1 MKRRQF
7 VRAGAQA
14 GVLGSFGLLS
24 GARALTGSSEVPVSG
39 PLKFGTTPVFLND
52 QLGFLGRWGAYL
64 SNALGLPVE
73 FVERRAYRDIM
84 ALLRGGEIDAAWI
97 CGYPWVVN
105 RQYLR
110 GLALPLWEG
119 EPLYRSY
126 LVVPEHDTATKH
138 LRDLRGRT
146 YAFSD
151 PDSNS
156 GCLVPRATLVKE
168 GIDPDHHFGRTF
180 FTWGHP
186 NVVRA
191 VGSGLAHG
199 GSVDGYVW
207 ETLRLANPELTKRT
221 RVAWRSDKY
230 GFPPLAVRGT
240 LPVDVEVRL
249 RDVLMNMAN
258 TSEGKALLAVLN
270 LTGFGPFRED
280 VFDGIAQLVE
290 IMRSRH
296 VSS

>member
-7 VRAGAQA
+7 VRTCAQA

-24 GARALTGSSEVPVSG
+24 GARALPSSDEVPVSG
-39 PLKFGTTPVFLND
+39 RLRIGTTPVFLND
-52 QLGFLGRWGAYL
+52 HLGFLGRWGPYL
-64 SNALGLPVE
+64 GGGLGMPVE
-73 FVERRAYRDIM
+73 FVERRAYRDVM
-84 ALLRGGEIDAAWI
+84 ALLRSGEIDAAWI

-110 GLALPLWEG
+110 GLVLPLWQG
-119 EPLYRSY
+119 EPWYRSY
-126 LVVPEHDTATKH
+126 LIVPAHDTTTTN
-138 LRDLRGRT
+138 LRDLRGRA

-191 VGSGLAHG
+191 VGSGLADG

-207 ETLRLANPELTKRT
+207 ETLQLSDPELTKRT

-230 GFPPLAVRGT
+230 GFPPLAVRST
-240 LPVDVEVRL
+240 LPMDVEVRL
-249 RDVLMNMAN
+249 RDVLIGMVNS
-258 TSEGKALLAVLN
+258 TEGKALLSALN
-270 LTGFGPFRED
+270 LTAFGPFRED
-280 VFDGIAQLVE
+280 VFDGIAKLVE
-290 IMRSRH
+290 IMASRH
-296 VSS
+296 R